1 MFKTVNYVEGVNV
14 VHGFKIHISATSF
27 NYKEIFQV
35 VYPVLL
41 EAGAPFKYIEKDE
54 DVIANFS
61 ESEKPAES
69 GKYITIYP
77 SSRENC
83 IALLEL
89 LYLTIPRDSSGIY
102 LLSDRPYKDSQTI
115 FYRYGF
121 FEHRETDMVNGLP
134 TLVGPNGEIW
144 QDYQKTFFDLPS
156 WIEDIQEEPT
166 YQPSYLVEHYEID
179 QLLKRSN
186 GGNIYRATC
195 KKSDYKVVIKE
206 ARPHIVAYG
215 TVDKKQLRENEFNLC
230 QKLKGKK
237 HVPTPVESVSEWIND
252 YYIYEAIE
260 GISLRECADKFSI
273 FAFNSEVP
281 LSNIDKFYKFLDVT
295 KELLKLVQYFHQH
308 NTILNDIHADNFIK
322 TESNDWYYIDFENSY
337 SSSGENLI
345 GIYNEISLK
354 EWNEINGFK
363 ADCYKVGNLLLYLL
377 GRLQIRDLNDFHPN
391 LIDELL
397 HYYGIKTNFSEFIS
411 YLFSDRVTISG
422 AIEYLEVVT
431 VEKSTIRFVLDLD
444 DCEEITE
451 KVPAD
456 VLLDEVFMKP
466 YLDKAYDMNGLQN
479 LICRESNLGLDG
491 LSGVLI
497 LINQGKLPKA
507 ILPMVEQKIIRGIAE
522 TEFGKAVS
530 YGIGFASPYLHTGNA
545 GVIKSLLFRDNIED
559 QSLILDLTNALLVEF
574 AQYSDY
580 RKGLLGVADTLI
592 EVYQKYGGLSILQF
606 VERQLMTTGIK
617 AKFDPSIQTSYV
629 YLLSR
634 FRRIK
639 NEIVFEK
646 QVI

>member
-1 MFKTVNYVEGVNV
+1 MFKTENYVEGVNV

-179 QLLKRSN
+179 QLLKR
-186 GGNIYRATC
+186 
-195 KKSDYKVVIKE
+195 
-206 ARPHIVAYG
+206 
-215 TVDKKQLRENEFNLC
+215 
-230 QKLKGKK
+230 
-237 HVPTPVESVSEWIND
+237 
-252 YYIYEAIE
+252 
-260 GISLRECADKFSI
+260 
-273 FAFNSEVP
+273 
-281 LSNIDKFYKFLDVT
+281 
-295 KELLKLVQYFHQH
+295 
-308 NTILNDIHADNFIK
+308 
-322 TESNDWYYIDFENSY
+322 
-337 SSSGENLI
+337 
-345 GIYNEISLK
+345 
-354 EWNEINGFK
+354 
-363 ADCYKVGNLLLYLL
+363 
-377 GRLQIRDLNDFHPN
+377 
-391 LIDELL
+391 
-397 HYYGIKTNFSEFIS
+397 
-411 YLFSDRVTISG
+411 
-422 AIEYLEVVT
+422 
-431 VEKSTIRFVLDLD
+431 
-444 DCEEITE
+444 
-451 KVPAD
+451 
-456 VLLDEVFMKP
+456 
-466 YLDKAYDMNGLQN
+466 
-479 LICRESNLGLDG
+479 
-491 LSGVLI
+491 
-497 LINQGKLPKA
+497 
-507 ILPMVEQKIIRGIAE
+507 
-522 TEFGKAVS
+522 
-530 YGIGFASPYLHTGNA
+530 YLHTGNA